1 MRTKVMK
8 TAVAAAV
15 LAAVLGNL
23 SARAGQADLGISIRD
38 GRLSG
43 FYVAVGDHYRVAPRV
58 VADFRTRYGILDEEL
73 PVVFFLAAQAQVGPK
88 AVIDLRLQK
97 RSWYEIALHF
107 KLSPEIF
114 FVPVGLERIGP
125 PYGNAY
131 GYYRKFGRR
140 GDWRQFSPRDK
151 EVVDLVN
158 LRFLSEYHGMAPDE
172 IIGLRGRGQ
181 GFVRIHD
188 DIGKGKNKPGAAEKG
203 RGQKPAGKPGKPGK
217 PGKNR

>member
-1 MRTKVMK
+1 MK
-8 TAVAAAV
+8 TAVAAAF
-15 LAAVLGNL
+15 LAASLAGL
-23 SARAGQADLGISIRD
+23 PARAGQADLGISISD

-58 VADFRTRYGILDEEL
+58 VVDYRTRYGLLDEEL
-73 PVVFFLAAQAQVGPK
+73 PVVFFLAARAHVAPQ
-88 AVIDLRLQK
+88 AVIDLRARRQ
-97 RSWYEIALHF
+97 SWFGIALHF
-107 KLSPEIF
+107 ALSPEIF
-114 FVPVGLERIGP
+114 FVPVGLDEIGP

-140 GDWRQFSPRDK
+140 GDWRKFSPRDK

-158 LRFLSEYHGMAPDE
+158 LRFLSEYHGLAPDK

-203 RGQKPAGKPGKPGK
+203 NDRKPAGKPGKPGK